1 MLSLMKKTLV
11 VGVGVMTLCV
21 AQVPSQTVAPA
32 AQKQKT
38 STKSVAQKQKTEK
51 PDSAAA
57 AKRIPAADST
67 KHKADSSV
75 SRDSAALQPRT
86 LDVITDPSGAHVF
99 LDDSLKGESPTTIT
113 GIANGP
119 HVLTIKKKGYYL
131 KKAEIT
137 ADSTLPH
144 ELAYTLLQPGTLKI
158 LSNPAGADVML
169 DGKKEGITPY
179 ENDKVKP
186 GDHIVNLTLQQYAPY
201 EKSVKTGSGTH
212 DTLQINLDHTVA
224 FKDSVAAAT
233 RRADKARKDRNTLG
247 LVSGI
252 FGLFVLVL
260 VFFEIASQ

>member
-1 MLSLMKKTLV
+1 MLRLLKKTLV
-11 VGVGVMTLCV
+11 MSVGVMTLYV
-21 AQVPSQTVAPA
+21 AEATTQTVTPASPKQKPA
-32 AQKQKT
+32 AKAVMQKT
-38 STKSVAQKQKTEK
+38 KPVQ

-57 AKRIPAADST
+57 AKRSPAADST

-86 LDVITDPSGAHVF
+86 LDVITDPPGAHVF
-99 LDDSLKGESPTTIT
+99 LDDSLKGESPCTIT
-113 GIANGP
+113 GIASGA
-119 HVLTIKKKGYYL
+119 HILTIKKKGFYL

-137 ADSTLPH
+137 ADSTLPR
-144 ELAYTLLQPGTLKI
+144 ELAYALLQPGTLKI

-186 GDHIVNLTLQQYAPY
+186 GDHIVNLTLQQYTPY
-201 EKSVKTGSGTH
+201 EKSIKTGSGTH

-224 FKDSVAAAT
+224 FKDSVAAAI
-233 RRADKARKDRNTLG
+233 RSADKVRKDRNTLG